1 MWEVTG
7 VEREEPESGGDINFY
22 KLFDTKYF
30 LVYNTESS
38 EFVVKSF
45 MSPVKY
51 EAFI

>member
-7 VEREEPESGGDINFY
+7 VEREEPESGDDINFY

-30 LVYNTESS
+30 LV
-38 EFVVKSF
+38 KSF

-51 EAFI
+51 EPFI